1 MIKKTISVAK
11 EAYIAP
17 SCRFLSLASE
27 INFLAS
33 GEGEDMDPVP
43 GTWDELNF

>member
-1 MIKKTISVAK
+1 MIKKSIEK
-11 EAYIAP
+11 EQEAYFAP

-33 GEGEDMDPVP
+33 GEGEDMDPIP
-43 GTWDELNF
+43 GTWDDLNF

>member
-1 MIKKTISVAK
+1 MIKKTIEKAGNTYV
-11 EAYIAP
+11 AP
-17 SCRFLSLASE
+17 SCRFLNLVSE

-43 GTWDELNF
+43 GTWDDFNF